1 MYEIFKNV
9 LKGQYELVDILNKI
23 AEYYVKGNSTKEEKE
38 ALEAEARNNANPE
51 NSYMPLKEQLD
62 KVIDRVEILESK
74 VNNLE
79 GINSVEPI
87 DPSESPT
94 ESINEYPEYVQPTGA
109 HDAYRIG
116 DKITYNNKKYI
127 CKMDGCVWTPDIY
140 PAGWEECKK

>member
-23 AEYYVKGNSTKEEKE
+23 AEYYVKGNLTKEEKE

-79 GINSVEPI
+79 GINSEN
-87 DPSESPT
+87 PT

-109 HDAYRIG
+109 HDAYHIG

>member
-23 AEYYVKGNSTKEEKE
+23 AEYYVKGNLTKEEKE